1 MSARLLPILTVAL
14 SLAALPA
21 LAAGDLYV
29 PVQLSSVQQNA
40 LKDGCKKRYAKNK
53 KKYNECLSGNAA
65 SSDNALID
73 GCYARYQHQRD
84 KLRQCLGR

>member
-1 MSARLLPILTVAL
+1 MFARRIFAVII
-14 SLAALPA
+14 ALPLTA
-21 LAAGDLYV
+21 TPAAAASELFV
-29 PVQLSSVQQNA
+29 PVASALQENA

-53 KKYNECLSGNAA
+53 KKYNECVSGQ
-65 SSDNALID
+65 SSSSENALID

>member
-1 MSARLLPILTVAL
+1 MSPRIPAVL
-14 SLAALPA
+14 A
-21 LAAGDLYV
+21 LAACLVAPPAFAAAELFV
-29 PVQLSSVQQNA
+29 PVQLTPVQRNA

-53 KKYNECLSGNAA
+53 KKYTECISGNAA